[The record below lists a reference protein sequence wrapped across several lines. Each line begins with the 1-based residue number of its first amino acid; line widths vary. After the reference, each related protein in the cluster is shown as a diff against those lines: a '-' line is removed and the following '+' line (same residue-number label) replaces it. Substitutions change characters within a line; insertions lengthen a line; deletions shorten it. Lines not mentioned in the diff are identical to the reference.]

1 VEELQQAAKV
11 NAVGIGAE
19 LTRLGSVRR
28 SLGQS
33 EEVLDEDATHLFQ
46 AES

>member
-11 NAVGIGAE
+11 NAVRVGAE
-19 LTRLGSVRR
+19 LTRLGSVHR

-33 EEVLDEDATHLFQ
+33 EEMLDEDAAHLF
-46 AES
+46 